1 MALLDISL
9 FSDTLQLDVS
19 ATVIYPQRCDRSP
32 DIPGGPYKVLYLLHG
47 IKQNEQSY
55 VRNSAIERYVR
66 NLPLV
71 VVMPSVGRSFYTDQE
86 RGYPYFTFLSEEL
99 PRFLSSVLT
108 ISTKREDT
116 FIAGLSMGGYGAFKA
131 ALTRPDLYSRA
142 ASMSGAL
149 DLVSLAN
156 TLGDS
161 VKIFP
166 YEWENTF
173 GSYEVKGS
181 EHDLMALSRKE
192 LSPKPSFYV
201 TCGDEDA
208 LLQDNLRFVETLQ
221 ETHDVIYDQH
231 PGGHTWKFWDK
242 ALKRVLRWL
251 PL

>member
-19 ATVIYPQRCDRSP
+19 LMVLYPQRCDRSP
-32 DIPGGPYKVLYLLHG
+32 EVPEGPYKVLYLLHG
-47 IKQNEQSY
+47 LKQNEQSY

-71 VVMPSVGRSFYTDQE
+71 VVMPSVGRSFYTDQKQ
-86 RGYPYFTFLSEEL
+86 GYPYFTFLTEEL
-99 PRFLSSVLT
+99 PRFLSSVFT

-149 DLVSLAN
+149 DLVSLSSM
-156 TLGDS
+156 LEDIEK
-161 VKIFP
+161 VFP
-166 YEWENTF
+166 FEWENTF
-173 GSYEVKGS
+173 GSYDVEGS
-181 EHDLMALSRKE
+181 EHDLLALAKKE
-192 LSPKPSFYV
+192 LSPKPSLYV
-201 TCGDEDA
+201 TCGNEDE
-208 LLQDNLRFVETLQ
+208 LLEDNLRAVEALR
-221 ETHDVIYDQH
+221 ETHEVAYDQH

-251 PL
+251 PS